1 MSMNKEIDLVKV
13 QAFLDEV
20 GVSVEELSNYKTD
33 TVESRSKRRAMFAQ
47 ALDLS
52 PEDLETLSTLLQV
65 LQTTPIVEPALVT
78 EELVDQLTHELL
90 IIRSVQDMLGGRE
103 SALRNFVFNTVDFQ
117 LEMKG
122 LDPQVDSGSLTS
134 LEHDVRLS
142 KEVSGGKPSL
152 DVDKLKEVLE
162 SDQFTTVTNKLE
174 TLTKIVYPDG
184 TFTETYNV
192 IYEVNEDALQ
202 KELVKGNI
210 GIEQLQEAT
219 KLSPRKTAFYVRK
232 NKPTEL

>member
-1 MSMNKEIDLVKV
+1 MSMNREIDLVKV

-20 GVSVEELSNYKTD
+20 GVSVEELANYKTD
-33 TVESRSKRRAMFAQ
+33 TAESRSKRRAMFAQ

-52 PEDLETLSTLLQV
+52 AEDLETLSTLLQV

-78 EELVDQLTHELL
+78 EELVDQLAHELL

-103 SALRNFVFNTVDFQ
+103 SALRNFVFNSVDFQ

-122 LDPQVDSGSLTS
+122 LDPQSDSGSLTS
-134 LEHDVRLS
+134 LEYDVRLS

-162 SDQFTTVTNKLE
+162 SSQFSAVTNLIE
-174 TLTKIVYPDG
+174 VSTLIYYPDG
-184 TFTETYNV
+184 TKKLDNTRS
-192 IYEVNEDALQ
+192 YEVNEDALQ
-202 KELVKGNI
+202 KELVNGNI
-210 GIEQLQEAT
+210 GIEQLQQAT